1 MREATPAPVAAA
13 SQPRPNPQTSLRRLG
28 KAMGDSLRFCEH
40 NLAATTI
47 PSLLLGLPAFLAY
60 LFSPD
65 PRIGNALQ
73 LLLGVAASCGII
85 RLVFLA
91 HSIKEKPTV
100 AGGLIEG
107 FSFWPRGII
116 ANLIVWLSLCLVC
129 ALIGLLMAPGLVI
142 MKANRTGGIIYFAV
156 TGVPSLWVLVFS
168 SLRLTMTIPAMM
180 DDGLTIEGAFTA
192 GLKTTKGRTSELFWI
207 FFLVGLAC
215 AILGAIYL
223 FGCESLAGAIENV
236 VPIAPAITLIY
247 ILTWPLHFL
256 VSWFVV
262 TLAQT
267 YLAMK
272 HPPSSEGKPLM
283 AKSTLNRR

>member
-28 KAMGDSLRFCEH
+28 KALGDSLRFCEH

-100 AGGLIEG
+100 AGGL
-107 FSFWPRGII
+107 RGQ
-116 ANLIVWLSLCLVC
+116 ATLHCDRRN
-129 ALIGLLMAPGLVI
+129 AL
-142 MKANRTGGIIYFAV
+142 T
-156 TGVPSLWVLVFS
+156 
-168 SLRLTMTIPAMM
+168 
-180 DDGLTIEGAFTA
+180 
-192 GLKTTKGRTSELFWI
+192 
-207 FFLVGLAC
+207 
-215 AILGAIYL
+215 
-223 FGCESLAGAIENV
+223 
-236 VPIAPAITLIY
+236 
-247 ILTWPLHFL
+247 
-256 VSWFVV
+256 
-262 TLAQT
+262 
-267 YLAMK
+267 
-272 HPPSSEGKPLM
+272 
-283 AKSTLNRR
+283 